1 MRYRSSESGL
11 ATLMFTVV
19 LLFAITSITFLT
31 AKTLLT
37 EQKIA
42 GNDYKAKELA
52 YAGEAALEYG
62 IGWLN
67 DQEPDFAS
75 WNSSDEDLNGT
86 TYEDLSATNTSLVA
100 GTDSYSLTVLYI
112 RSCLVSPNEDERAG
126 ITASNETTD
135 ACRQWLIHVSA
146 TASAAGNIELSRT
159 LTIRLLENRLG
170 AGIEYIRVPGSWRD
184 W

>member
-1 MRYRSSESGL
+1 MIARSEQTGL

-19 LLFAITSITFLT
+19 LLLAITSVTFLT

-42 GNDYKAKELA
+42 GNDYRSKELA

-67 DQEPDFAS
+67 DNDPDFNTWDAA
-75 WNSSDEDLNGT
+75 DENLDGNTYDDLGAPNT
-86 TYEDLSATNTSLVA
+86 TLAA
-100 GTDSYSLTVLYI
+100 GIDSYTLSVSYT
-112 RSCLVSPNEDERAG
+112 RSCLDDNSGTVDNSCN
-126 ITASNETTD
+126 
-135 ACRQWLIHVSA
+135 QWIIDVSA
-146 TASAAGNIELSRT
+146 IASAISDNELTRSQS
-159 LTIRLLENRLG
+159 IRLLEDLSNFP
-170 AGIEYIRVPGSWRD
+170 AIDYIRVPGSWRD